1 MIIVV
6 TKGNKNLEI
15 SFRQKLDLAAGY
27 SLDSTRKLYEVTAFG
42 KGLTSKHWALA
53 CPSKDGNPLERLS
66 NGEEINLFRLDRQGR
81 INPDDK
87 IRVKL
92 V

>member
-1 MIIVV
+1 MNIVV

-15 SFRQKLDLAAGY
+15 SFRQKLDLAPGCRHDEA
-27 SLDSTRKLYEVTAFG
+27 SKLYEVTAFG

-66 NGEEINLFRLDRQGR
+66 NGEEINLFRLDRKGR
-81 INPDDK
+81 INSDEK

-92 V
+92 A